1 MIFDGLLTKAR
12 LILSG
17 VRPESSEK
25 GASVVELA
33 LLLPLLLLF
42 LFGIIEFGIILFDK
56 AMLTNACREGA
67 RAGIVA
73 LSPRLT
79 EAEIGAI
86 IVNYCGNHL
95 ITFGASPA
103 PPAVTVTFPAVTTFG
118 HDLGVRATFVYDFLL
133 IPGFI
138 PGLPHTINLTA
149 ASVMKY
155 E

>member
-1 MIFDGLLTKAR
+1 M
-12 LILSG
+12 
-17 VRPESSEK
+17 RPDNCEK

-33 LLLPLLLLF
+33 LLLPLLFLL

-73 LSPRLT
+73 RSPRLP
-79 EAEIGAI
+79 EAEIAA
-86 IVNYCGNHL
+86 VTVHYCGNHL
-95 ITFGASPA
+95 ITFGASPT
-103 PPAVTVTFPAVTTFG
+103 PPAVTVTFPADTTFG
-118 HDLGVRATFVYDFLL
+118 NDLGVNVTFVYDFLL